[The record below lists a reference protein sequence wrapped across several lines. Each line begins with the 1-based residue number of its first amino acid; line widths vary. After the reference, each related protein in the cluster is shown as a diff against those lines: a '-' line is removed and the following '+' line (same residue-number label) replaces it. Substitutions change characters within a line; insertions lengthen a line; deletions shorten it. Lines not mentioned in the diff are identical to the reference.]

1 MSNTLNDKDL
11 LALALE
17 GKQQAFSL
25 LLERHCEA
33 LRSFMRQNFSL
44 GEAEDDL
51 LMITFDK
58 AFHHLEHY
66 NPKYAFTTWL
76 YTIAQNTCIDYAR
89 KMKSLGAH
97 QAQNL
102 PGTQEIEYN
111 FTVQDPESEMIA
123 SQEAARLLHYIKQLK
138 PIYREPIQL
147 RYLHDFA
154 HEEIAAEL
162 GIPLGTVKTRI
173 HRAKEMLI
181 KQLQND
187 EHTR

>member
-1 MSNTLNDKDL
+1 M
-11 LALALE
+11 ALA
-17 GKQQAFSL
+17 GKQQAFSQL
-25 LLERHCEA
+25 LQRHREA
-33 LRSFMRQNFSL
+33 LRSFIRQHFSL
-44 GEAEDDL
+44 GDAEDDL

-97 QAQNL
+97 QSPN
-102 PGTQEIEYN
+102 PPKSHEIEN
-111 FTVQDPESEMIA
+111 SQTVQDPESEMIA
-123 SQEAARLLHYIKQLK
+123 SQEAARLLHHIKQLK
-138 PIYREPIQL
+138 PIYRQPIQL
-147 RYLHDFA
+147 RYLHDYA

-173 HRAKEMLI
+173 HRAKELLI

-187 EHTR
+187 EQTRP

>member
-1 MSNTLNDKDL
+1 MTNATDDKEL
-11 LALALE
+11 LASALA

-25 LLERHCEA
+25 LLKRHCEA

-44 GEAEDDL
+44 GEAENDL

-89 KMKSLGAH
+89 KMKSLGARQSKNPPQSH
-97 QAQNL
+97 
-102 PGTQEIEYN
+102 EIEHNY
-111 FTVQDPESEMIA
+111 TVQDPESEMIA

-138 PIYREPIQL
+138 PIYRQPIQL
-147 RYLHDFA
+147 RYLHDYA

-173 HRAKEMLI
+173 HRAKELLI